1 MQQVGYARL
10 VDLAV
15 KWYFGA
21 VGVHEKS
28 LGLRKYQLLK
38 RCHGSRFPVDQG
50 HPPPQSTSFH
60 LS

>member
-21 VGVHEKS
+21 VGAHEKS

-38 RCHGSRFPVDQG
+38 ICHGSRFPVDQG
-50 HPPPQSTSFH
+50 HPPHQCTSFH